1 MLDIVTKV
9 RSTKDNELV
18 VGLRKPNLDRTTV
31 RTENTNTTHRWVNNQ
46 TEDRLLKMGA
56 TQETVGLIFS
66 YINREFNSDNEK
78 DKKLSEI
85 LFFAA
90 SIGPSTAHNYF
101 HVISRT
107 KAVEKLTSSEVLKF
121 VKEIGPYAA
130 SKYFNVILQL
140 LSYKSQYKS
149 D

>member
-1 MLDIVTKV
+1 MVLNMATKE
-9 RSTKDNELV
+9 RPINDNKPV
-18 VGLRKPNLDRTTV
+18 VGLRKGITARK
-31 RTENTNTTHRWVNNQ
+31 ENTNPTQGWVNKKMIN
-46 TEDRLLKMGA
+46 ELLSMGA
-56 TQETVGLIFS
+56 SKETTDLITS
-66 YINREFNSDNEK
+66 YIDREFDSDNKK

-85 LFFAA
+85 IFFAA

-140 LSYKSQYKS
+140 LLYNSQYKS